1 MQVAE
6 RRRERKLHAAPDRRL
21 RVLERDLQLDT
32 LPDRQRRARRGKCL
46 HRTGHVLRL
55 GMAARAHLGESFR
68 DVVVAVNRVPDAA
81 QGLVGPSL
89 MERRRGGLGAHPL
102 PVRARRL
109 RPLPHREQEH
119 TGVPRR
125 VRPGLVARDL
135 APGRPPVFPGHFRE
149 FERHHA
155 QPGRHFLGGGQDFP
169 NRIRGVPC
177 VQPAIGERLPLVRG
191 EVRCPRYEVFGRR
204 PRVERNWA
212 HLRQAACHPLAQRR
226 DGRRL

>member
-1 MQVAE
+1 MQVIPVPAEQDLDRRVQVAE

-21 RVLERDLQLDT
+21 RVLERDLQLDA
-32 LPDRQRRARRGKCL
+32 LPDRELRARRGKCL

-81 QGLVGPSL
+81 QGLIGPSL

-119 TGVPRR
+119 AGVTRR
-125 VRPGLVARDL
+125 VRPGVVARDL
-135 APGRPPVFPGHFRE
+135 ARQATRLPGHFRE
-149 FERHHA
+149 FSATTRSRD
-155 QPGRHFLGGGQDFP
+155 GLSRGGQDFP
-169 NRIRGVPC
+169 TMSAGSRASS
-177 VQPAIGERLPLVRG
+177 QAIGE
-191 EVRCPRYEVFGRR
+191 
-204 PRVERNWA
+204 
-212 HLRQAACHPLAQRR
+212 HLRSPAETFAAL
-226 DGRRL
+226 L

>member
-1 MQVAE
+1 
-6 RRRERKLHAAPDRRL
+6 
-21 RVLERDLQLDT
+21 
-32 LPDRQRRARRGKCL
+32 
-46 HRTGHVLRL
+46 
-55 GMAARAHLGESFR
+55 MAARAHLSESFR
-68 DVVVAVNRVPDAA
+68 DVVVAVNCVPDAA

-119 TGVPRR
+119 AGVPRR

-155 QPGRHFLGGGQDFP
+155 QQGRHFLGGGQDFP
-169 NRIRGVPC
+169 DRIRRVPC
-177 VQPAIGERLPLVRG
+177 VQPAIGEHLPLARG
-191 EVRCPRYEVFGRR
+191 DVRCPLYELFGRQ
-204 PRVERNWA
+204 PRVERTLA
-212 HLRQAACHPLAQRR
+212 HLLRQAACHPLAQRR